1 MSLGVG
7 TKDGLFDRRDFCGN
21 DKFSDDVLWRFDL
34 AHSLS
39 LGVFVLCNYLCV
51 LHALVSFYL
60 SVGFQKNAIF
70 FSFSRLCCDV
80 Q

>member
-1 MSLGVG
+1 MVLLIEGIFAVMLNSVMA
-7 TKDGLFDRRDFCGN
+7 D
-21 DKFSDDVLWRFDL
+21 LWRFDL

-70 FSFSRLCCDV
+70 SLLVVYVTMFSSFAP
-80 Q
+80 